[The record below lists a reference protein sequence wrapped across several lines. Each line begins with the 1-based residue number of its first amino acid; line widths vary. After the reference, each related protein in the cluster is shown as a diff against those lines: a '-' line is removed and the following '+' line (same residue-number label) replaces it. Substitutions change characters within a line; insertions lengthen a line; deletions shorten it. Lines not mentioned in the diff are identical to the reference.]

1 MWNATTTAAVAM
13 SHLEIKDTLAEIAAW
28 SAANDG
34 QLDIKIGSKRGG
46 KSRQSSVMIKV
57 TVTAQNKSVRS
68 WNVIGELGM
77 RSAPMLNSA
86 CKMPWVSCLLSGVL
100 LLADACAAQLLPD
113 LDRQHR

>member
-68 WNVIGELGM
+68 WNVIGELEPREPHGM
-77 RSAPMLNSA
+77 RGRPSPTKPLGGRHPRDPRVAPSMRY
-86 CKMPWVSCLLSGVL
+86 
-100 LLADACAAQLLPD
+100 
-113 LDRQHR
+113 DRAERV